1 MNMRLILIA
10 YTFHFT
16 RHGIIFPFIPLLA
29 AKLGAGATTIGFIV
43 GAFSLVAV
51 FLSIPLGGLV
61 DRFGVKRLLLIGVLC
76 NIVNALILLQTD
88 TVAGLVVAQLI
99 GGIAFLLH
107 VVASQA
113 YISRLPDAHRRETG
127 FGWLSIGASAGQSV
141 GPVLG
146 GLLVDYFD
154 YQSAFWVLL
163 VLSSAGLILV
173 WLKKTR
179 ESNPTQ
185 VSYSPIQD
193 ARQAGS
199 LIWNPNVLMILI
211 FTFAIVFAANL
222 RASFLPVLLRA
233 EGLTEMTVGVLI
245 AIFSVTSTS
254 IRLVFGRLMDTFNRK
269 GILMV
274 AMLAVILP
282 IGLIPS
288 MVSTNGFAIVI
299 AIFGLGFGLTQPLS
313 MVMMADLSDPDHSG
327 LSMGLRLTVIMVAG
341 LLSPVCL
348 GFIVEAFGLAP
359 AFYAA
364 ALVVTLVGVRMF
376 LLRPDLIPDRKL

>member
-1 MNMRLILIA
+1 MWLILIA
-10 YTFHFT
+10 YSFHFT
-16 RHGIIFPFIPLLA
+16 RHGIIFPFMPLLA
-29 AKLGAGATTIGFIV
+29 TRLGAGATTIGFIV

-61 DRFGVKRLLLIGVLC
+61 DRFGVKRLLLFGVLC
-76 NIVNALILLQTD
+76 NIVNAIILLQTD
-88 TVAGLVVAQLI
+88 TVAGLVMAQLI

-141 GPVLG
+141 GPILG

-154 YQSAFWVLL
+154 YQSAFWVVL

-173 WLKKTR
+173 GLKKTR

-185 VSYSPIQD
+185 ISYSPIQD

-199 LIWNPNVLMILI
+199 QLWDPKVLMILI

-233 EGLTEMTVGVLI
+233 EGLTELTVGVLI
-245 AIFSVTSTS
+245 AIFSVTSTT
-254 IRLVFGRLMDTFNRK
+254 IRLVFGRLMDTFSRTH
-269 GILMV
+269 ILV
-274 AMLAVILP
+274 SAMLAIMLAV
-282 IGLIPS
+282 GLIPS
-288 MVSTNGFAIVI
+288 TASTTGFAILI
-299 AIFGLGFGLTQPLS
+299 AIFGLGFGLTQPMS
-313 MVMMADLSDPDHSG
+313 MVMMADLTDPNHSG

-348 GFIVEAFGLAP
+348 GFIVETIGLAP
-359 AFYAA
+359 AFYTAA
-364 ALVVTLVGVRMF
+364 MVVALAGVRMF
-376 LLRPDLIPDRKL
+376 ILRPDLIPDRRL

>member
-1 MNMRLILIA
+1 MRLILIA

-76 NIVNALILLQTD
+76 NIVNAIILLRTD

-127 FGWLSIGASAGQSV
+127 FGWLSIGASVGQSV
-141 GPVLG
+141 GPILG
-146 GLLVDYFD
+146 GFLVDYIN

-233 EGLTEMTVGVLI
+233 GGLTEMTVGVLI

-254 IRLVFGRLMDTFNRK
+254 IRLIFGRLMDTFNRK

-288 MVSTNGFAIVI
+288 MVSTTGFAILI

-313 MVMMADLSDPDHSG
+313 MVMMADMTDPSHSG
-327 LSMGLRLTVIMVAG
+327 LSMGLRLTVIMIAG
-341 LLSPVCL
+341 LLSPICL
-348 GFIVEAFGLAP
+348 GFIVETIGLAP
-359 AFYAA
+359 AFYTAA
-364 ALVVTLVGVRMF
+364 VVVTLAGIRMF
-376 LLRPDLIPDRKL
+376 ILRPDLIPDRRL